1 VGKHAAGPPP
11 DPGDEL
17 RELFQVEFV
26 DEQGRRVGWKICA
39 SMLAAAAAAWA
50 VATYTEDFLGPW
62 RFLLVALIGLYAAYL
77 GFFVMLFLA
86 AELAVEA
93 AARRLRRRAR

>member
-11 DPGDEL
+11 DPGDEV
-17 RELFQVEFV
+17 RELFRIEFV

-39 SMLAAAAAAWA
+39 SMAAAAAAAWA
-50 VATYTEDFLGPW
+50 VAMFTEGFLGPW

-77 GFFVMLFLA
+77 GLFFMLFLV
-86 AELAVEA
+86 AELATGLV
-93 AARRLRRRAR
+93 ARHLRRRAR